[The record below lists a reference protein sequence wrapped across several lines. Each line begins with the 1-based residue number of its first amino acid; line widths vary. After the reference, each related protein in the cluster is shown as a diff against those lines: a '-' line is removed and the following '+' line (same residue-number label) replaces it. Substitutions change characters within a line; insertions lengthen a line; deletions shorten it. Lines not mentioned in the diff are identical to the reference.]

1 LVRKKDATAAAEGAT
16 PAAAGAPG
24 AVELAVLLAAII
36 LIATLVRSAWVCDD
50 AFITLRTVDNFV
62 NGHGL
67 TWNVAERVQTYTH
80 PLWMMLLTAVYFF
93 TREAY
98 FSGLA
103 LSLVLSSVVI
113 WLTVTR
119 VARSS
124 LGALL
129 GLAVL
134 ILSKSFVDF
143 STSGLENPLT
153 HLLLALFVAACF
165 PARGPRRPVVLAL
178 IAGLGVLNR
187 MDTLLLYLPALAW
200 ALRETPRKQ
209 ALKTLALG
217 FSPFLAWELFALF
230 YYGFLFP
237 NPAYAKLATGIPRLE
252 RLEQGFHYFLNS
264 LSVDPLTLVAVAG
277 ATLLALRDRHAG
289 EIALGAGIGLYLAYT
304 LWIGGDFMGGR
315 FFSAPL
321 FVSALILSRWDAGS
335 PGVASLLPF
344 LLVGVLGLST
354 PFSPVFSDF
363 HYARHRAEAADNARI
378 TDERAFYYEG
388 SGLLRAGREF
398 EMPTH
403 KSAIEGRQARQQGPA
418 VVVRGGVGMFGYY
431 AGPAVHIIE
440 PWAVCAPLLARLPV
454 AEGAFWR
461 IGHFPRELPAG
472 YEETQRTGSRR
483 ITDPQVARLYDA
495 LEIVTRDPL
504 FSGRRLVEIW
514 KLNTGAYALR

>member
-1 LVRKKDATAAAEGAT
+1 MARKKDSIAAAK
-16 PAAAGAPG
+16 PAAPSASGGPG
-24 AVELAVLLAAII
+24 AVELAVLVAAIA
-36 LIATLVRSAWVCDD
+36 LVATIVRSAWYCDD

-80 PLWMMLLTAVYFF
+80 PLWMMLLTLVYFF

-103 LSLVLSSVVI
+103 LSFVLSSVVI
-113 WLTVTR
+113 WLMVTR
-119 VARSS
+119 VARSH

-129 GLAVL
+129 GISVL
-134 ILSKSFVDF
+134 IFSKSFVDF

-153 HLLLALFVAACF
+153 HLILVLFVAFCF
-165 PARGPRRPVVLAL
+165 PARGPRRPLVLAV

-209 ALKTLALG
+209 ALRLLAIG
-217 FSPFLAWELFALF
+217 FSPFVVWEVFSLF

-237 NPAYAKLATGIPRLE
+237 NTAYAKLATGVPRLD
-252 RLEQGFHYFLNS
+252 LIEQGFYYFLNS

-277 ATLLALRDRHAG
+277 AILLASRGRHPG
-289 EIALGAGIGLYLAYT
+289 EIALVAGVGLYLAYT

-321 FVSALILSRWDAGS
+321 FVAALILSRWDSGS
-335 PGVASLLPF
+335 AGVAALLPF
-344 LLVGVLGLST
+344 LIVGVVGLST
-354 PFSPVFSDF
+354 PFSPVLSDS
-363 HYARHRAEAADNARI
+363 HYARHRPVAADNARI

-388 SGLLRAGREF
+388 TGLLRASREF
-398 EMPTH
+398 EMPSQ
-403 KSAIEGRQARQQGPA
+403 KAAVDGRQAREQGPA
-418 VVVRGGVGMFGYY
+418 VVVRGGVGMFGYH

-440 PWAVCAPLLARLPV
+440 PWAVCDPLLARLPV
-454 AEGAFWR
+454 PEGAFWR
-461 IGHFPRELPAG
+461 IGHFRRELPAG
-472 YEETQRTGSRR
+472 YEETQRSGANR
-483 ITDPQVARLYDA
+483 IADPEVARLYDA
-495 LEIVTRDPL
+495 LEVVTRDPL
-504 FSGRRLVEIW
+504 FSSRRFAEIW
-514 KLNTGAYALR
+514 KLNIGAYAP